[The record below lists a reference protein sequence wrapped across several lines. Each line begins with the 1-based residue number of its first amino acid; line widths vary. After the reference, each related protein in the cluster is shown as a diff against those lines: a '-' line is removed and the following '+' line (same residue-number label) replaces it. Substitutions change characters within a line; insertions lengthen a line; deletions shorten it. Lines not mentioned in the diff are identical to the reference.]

1 VKKRERTSIYKAEVR
16 ETEKKKGKKVEEDAE
31 KSKKNRELA

>member
-16 ETEKKKGKKVEEDAE
+16 ETEKKKGKKSRRGRREE
-31 KSKKNRELA
+31 